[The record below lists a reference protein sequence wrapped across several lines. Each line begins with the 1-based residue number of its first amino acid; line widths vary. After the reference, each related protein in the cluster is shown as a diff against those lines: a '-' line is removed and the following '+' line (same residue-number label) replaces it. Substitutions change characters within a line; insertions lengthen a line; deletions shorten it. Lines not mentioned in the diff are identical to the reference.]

1 MPVAMLNLDESA
13 DAPSSRRMWR
23 LSTVERSLVLN
34 QLRRRFWIEL
44 ALAVVNI
51 ALQVLTFIWDEWIE
65 LVFQVDPDAG
75 SGALEWAIVGITLA
89 LSLTFVVLARVE
101 WRRAAVQPA

>member
-1 MPVAMLNLDESA
+1 MPVATLNLDESA
-13 DAPSSRRMWR
+13 DARSSRRMWR
-23 LSTVERSLVLN
+23 LSTAERSLVLN

-44 ALAVVNI
+44 GLAVANI
-51 ALQVLTFIWDEWIE
+51 ALLALTLIWDEWIE

-89 LSLTFVVLARVE
+89 LSLTFVVLARLE
-101 WRRAAVQPA
+101 WRRTAVQIA